1 MASAIYWAK
10 KATSLGNVTSASVF
24 LQSDNAAKAAAVYVP
39 DQWQD
44 GTVAGAFAFN
54 LRAWGRVTP
63 GTTGNFTPVI
73 QSGTSITAAS
83 NTNCISGG
91 AASYSA
97 SGCWRLDAQ
106 MIWDSTSKTVNGVF
120 FGNNASAGFTIP
132 LADSYTWY
140 MSVTTA
146 QTTNDTVFQTSVDG
160 GTTYVNVP
168 WRFAQV
174 TTTTGTFVLNTR
186 CGLGPANDV
195 TAPTG
200 TGTLIADT
208 GGALALQA
216 IVDPRFMKFKY
227 TLSGT
232 TAFTLYVI
240 A

>member
-73 QSGTSITAAS
+73 QSGTSITAGS

-97 SGCWRLDAQ
+97 SGCWRLDGQ
-106 MIWDSTSKTVNGVF
+106 MIWDSTSKTVNGVL
-120 FGNNASAGFTIP
+120 FGNNASAGTI
-132 LADSYTWY
+132 
-140 MSVTTA
+140 VTSAASTQLTSILYA
-146 QTTNDTVFQTSVDG
+146 TN
-160 GTTYVNVP
+160 
-168 WRFAQV
+168 
-174 TTTTGTFVLNTR
+174 
-186 CGLGPANDV
+186 GLGFSVSALF
-195 TAPTG
+195 G
-200 TGTLIADT
+200 TSNASNAAFLDGLV
-208 GGALALQA
+208 LEA
-216 IVDPRFMKFKY
+216 I
-227 TLSGT
+227 
-232 TAFTLYVI
+232 
-240 A
+240 

>member
-1 MASAIYWAK
+1 MAISINGPIAK
-10 KATSLGNVTSASVF
+10 LVLSVSSTTVTATS
-24 LQSDNAAKAAAVYVP
+24 AA
-39 DQWQD
+39 
-44 GTVAGAFAFN
+44 
-54 LRAWGRVTP
+54 
-63 GTTGNFTPVI
+63 
-73 QSGTSITAAS
+73 
-83 NTNCISGG
+83 
-91 AASYSA
+91 
-97 SGCWRLDAQ
+97 
-106 MIWDSTSKTVNGVF
+106 
-120 FGNNASAGFTIP
+120 FTIP
-132 LADSYTWY
+132 LADNYTWY

-216 IVDPRFMKFKY
+216 VVDPRFMKFKY

-232 TAFTLYVI
+232 TAFNLYVI
-240 A
+240 ASPRGTLSGSD